1 MSKTGESLARI
12 DVVMSGYFNPIRFEA
27 QEEYNRRAP
36 MEIASIAEMYCGAVK
51 TPENMRVF
59 VQCSKDFK
67 SKFSK
72 LGYCEIPE
80 AFSMA
85 AAKLIDVDLTAYAGR
100 FTVAMF
106 GGVMAA
112 YVEYRDKLL
121 NTIQSGQTEL
131 ENVARD
137 AEVKIKSAE
146 LAAHVKK
153 EFESLIF
160 NNTRFESMEQIP
172 GFWPRILVDA
182 GLLESDAAAWV
193 ESKIAVCNDFAAKA
207 GVGESDIVIGDSH
220 ACRKLADKIKSDPDF
235 FPSELMERAKVL
247 YGRTLIW
254 NAIGP
259 FVGQ

>member
-1 MSKTGESLARI
+1 MQGYYNPVRLESDTDFKAKA
-12 DVVMSGYFNPIRFEA
+12 PI
-27 QEEYNRRAP
+27 
-36 MEIASIAEMYCGAVK
+36 EIGSIAEMYCGAIRTK
-51 TPENMRVF
+51 ENFLVF
-59 VQCSKDFK
+59 KECGVVLRSRFAKV
-67 SKFSK
+67 
-72 LGYCEIPE
+72 GWNEIPE

-160 NNTRFESMEQIP
+160 NNTRFETLEQIP

-182 GLLESDAAAWV
+182 GLLEKDAAAWV
-193 ESKIAVCNDFAAKA
+193 ESKITVCNEFAAKA
-207 GVGESDIVIGDSH
+207 GVGESDIVVGDSH

-247 YGRTLIW
+247 YGRKLIW
-254 NAIGP
+254 NTIGP